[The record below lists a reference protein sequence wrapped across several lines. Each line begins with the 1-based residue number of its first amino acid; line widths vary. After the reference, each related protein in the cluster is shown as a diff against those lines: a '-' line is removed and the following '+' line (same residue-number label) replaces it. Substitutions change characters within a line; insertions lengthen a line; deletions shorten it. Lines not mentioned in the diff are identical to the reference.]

1 MTKQEIFDK
10 ILETCAD
17 VCSVDKADIINAC
30 RKEDVCTARA
40 ILVFWCDAAGFSV
53 ESLVKCCECNNPN
66 SINSVRSRIEMMWK
80 DKFAFHVLVKEVGKR
95 LLEYAHEIGEEFDI
109 DKPIRKMGKITGK
122 Y

>member
-10 ILETCAD
+10 ILETCAE
-17 VCSVDKADIINAC
+17 VCNVSKEEIINAC

-53 ESLVKCCECNNPN
+53 ESLVKCCECNNVN
-66 SINSVRSRIEMMWK
+66 SINSVRSRIETMWIE
-80 DKFAFHVLVKEVGKR
+80 KFAFHLLVKEVGDR
-95 LLEYAHEIGEEFDI
+95 LYRFAQSIGEEFDVWL
-109 DKPIRKMGKITGK
+109 PIRKMSRHTGK

>member
-10 ILETCAD
+10 ILDTCAD
-17 VCSVDKADIINAC
+17 VCNVDKADIINAC

-53 ESLVKCCECNNPN
+53 ESLVKCCECNNAN
-66 SINSVRSRIEMMWK
+66 SINAVRARIEPMWK
-80 DKFAFHVLVKEVGKR
+80 DKFAFHILVAEVGKR
-95 LLEYAHEIGEEFDI
+95 LLEYAISIGEEFDVLR
-109 DKPIRKMGKITGK
+109 PIRRIERATGK

>member
-17 VCSVDKADIINAC
+17 VCNVDKSDIINAC

-40 ILVFWCDAAGFSV
+40 ILVFWCEAAGFSV
-53 ESLVKCCECNNPN
+53 ESLVKCCECNNAN
-66 SINSVRSRIEMMWK
+66 SINSVRSRIESMWK
-80 DKFAFHVLVKEVGKR
+80 ERFAFHLLVKEVGKR
-95 LLEYAHEIGEEFDI
+95 LLDYAHSINEDFDI
-109 DKPIRKMGKITGK
+109 DLPLKHISKTTGK